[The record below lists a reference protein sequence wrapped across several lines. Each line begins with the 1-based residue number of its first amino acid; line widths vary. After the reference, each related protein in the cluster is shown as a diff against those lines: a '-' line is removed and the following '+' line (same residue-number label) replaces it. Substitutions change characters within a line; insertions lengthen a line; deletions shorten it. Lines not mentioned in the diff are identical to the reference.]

1 MKLDF
6 NENQY
11 DMYDP
16 YNQRVMIQPW
26 FWWWFFP
33 PQFSHQVL
41 QDLRILQDHLDR
53 QGHQVLQDLH
63 SHQDHLDHQDH
74 QGLLIQENTCKK
86 AHQFVPFCDFC
97 FFSSLTYS
105 IQATPIAP
113 AKSNIRSFIVSL
125 RASCPCKGISSS
137 SYSVERVVSIYC

>member
-1 MKLDF
+1 MVL
-6 NENQY
+6 
-11 DMYDP
+11 
-16 YNQRVMIQPW
+16 VVV
-26 FWWWFFP
+26 FP
-33 PQFSHQVL
+33 TTIFPTRSSKTSASSRTTKTAKATRSSKTSTATKTAKTTWTT
-41 QDLRILQDHLDR
+41 RI
-53 QGHQVLQDLH
+53 
-63 SHQDHLDHQDH
+63 
-74 QGLLIQENTCKK
+74 TK
-86 AHQFVPFCDFC
+86 ASLFKRIYVKRHYQFVPFCDFC

>member
-1 MKLDF
+1 MVL
-6 NENQY
+6 
-11 DMYDP
+11 
-16 YNQRVMIQPW
+16 VVV
-26 FWWWFFP
+26 FP
-33 PQFSHQVL
+33 TTIFPTRSSKTSASSRTTKTAKTTRSSKTSTATKTAKTTWTT
-41 QDLRILQDHLDR
+41 RITKVSLSKRIYVKRHY
-53 QGHQVLQDLH
+53 
-63 SHQDHLDHQDH
+63 
-74 QGLLIQENTCKK
+74 
-86 AHQFVPFCDFC
+86 QFVPFCDFC

>member
-1 MKLDF
+1 MVL
-6 NENQY
+6 
-11 DMYDP
+11 
-16 YNQRVMIQPW
+16 VVV
-26 FWWWFFP
+26 FP
-33 PQFSHQVL
+33 TTIFPTRSSKPSASSRTTKTAKATRSSKPSTATKTTWTT
-41 QDLRILQDHLDR
+41 RI
-53 QGHQVLQDLH
+53 
-63 SHQDHLDHQDH
+63 
-74 QGLLIQENTCKK
+74 TK
-86 AHQFVPFCDFC
+86 ASLSKRIYVKRHYQFVPFCDFC